1 MSFSEHQQRETCG
14 NTHVFAYFVL
24 SPIKKIYAKSIEHRI
39 FYELFSRRSAVCL
52 PHRRGTRY
60 SVYRVIPRRTRYA
73 VAVYRIILRWAV
85 SVFLLD
91 FHYAVFG
98 QGLRGNAVLTNIWGR
113 ITRYA
118 GVRGIPRSRSGML
131 APASVKTCRH
141 AAMTAECLALMPSPK
156 EAAIAK

>member
-1 MSFSEHQQRETCG
+1 MK
-14 NTHVFAYFVL
+14 L
-24 SPIKKIYAKSIEHRI
+24 YA
-39 FYELFSRRSAVCL
+39 RRSAVEL

-98 QGLRGNAVLTNIWGR
+98 QGLRGNAVLRKQLDENYAVRG
-113 ITRYA
+113 TRYTA
-118 GVRGIPRSRSGML
+118 RVRGTPSLHVPR
-131 APASVKTCRH
+131 CR
-141 AAMTAECLALMPSPK
+141 TVVVE
-156 EAAIAK
+156 